1 MSMPAP
7 IVVDVGVAE
16 PQRDL
21 ASALVDACSQAA
33 ASASIDCRLVR
44 DTPNG
49 PYTAIA
55 IVTWEEGDRARVEV
69 GLRREP
75 TSEWRTR
82 ELTFQAADADI
93 ERYRSVGFVI
103 GSLATAARD
112 DAVPKSAASAPQ
124 AGATKPEPPPA
135 KAAPAR
141 PATPPPTKPVSVAVA
156 PPSTHEPAPPHRG
169 PSRPRQYGWLGLTA
183 GVGGG
188 LDRGAARWGGQAW
201 AGVRILP
208 HVAAIASG
216 GAWLRPRD
224 DQGLRA
230 RWIDAGL
237 GIAALLGPSNSVHLD
252 VRGQALLE
260 SFTAHAERDGAT
272 DQMNRLSLGGRFGA
286 DGVLPLGDV
295 VDLVLGADMTFRPA
309 TKTTVAGHSAGA
321 TRNAELGA
329 SAGLRFEL

>member
-16 PQRDL
+16 PQREL
-21 ASALVDACSQAA
+21 ASALVEACTQAA
-33 ASASIDCRLVR
+33 TSAGIDCRLVR

-82 ELTFQAADADI
+82 ELTFQSADADI

-112 DAVPKSAASAPQ
+112 DAVPKTTPAEVTPEAKPSPAPEK
-124 AGATKPEPPPA
+124 KPEAKPAPVTAPKAVVVPVVNEPSEPPA
-135 KAAPAR
+135 
-141 PATPPPTKPVSVAVA
+141 S
-156 PPSTHEPAPPHRG
+156 
-169 PSRPRQYGWLGLTA
+169 PSRPSVPRRYGWVGVVGT
-183 GVGGG
+183 VGGG
-188 LDRGAARWGGQAW
+188 LDRGSARWGGQGW
-201 AGVRILP
+201 LGVRVLP
-208 HVAAIASG
+208 HVAVIGSG
-216 GAWLRPRD
+216 GMSVRPRD
-224 DQGLRA
+224 DNGVAA
-230 RWIDAGL
+230 RFIDGGL
-237 GIAALLGPSNSVHLD
+237 GAALLLGPKNSLHAAL
-252 VRGQALLE
+252 RGQFLLE
-260 SFTAHAERDGAT
+260 NFKADARTDAGSDQQSRVTAA
-272 DQMNRLSLGGRFGA
+272 GRIGV

-295 VDLVLGADMTFRPA
+295 VDLVLGADMTFRPWTA
-309 TKTTVAGHSAGA
+309 VSVGGHHQGA

-329 SAGLRFEL
+329 SAGLLFEL